1 MATTY
6 EVVLYG
12 ASGYTGKLTAWK
24 LAERGIPFIAAG
36 RNKERLQEEMSRVP
50 ELAGHDYQCVAVEH
64 ETNALAELFKGRK
77 AVINIVGPFMQLGR
91 PVVEAS
97 LAAGCHYFDTTG
109 ETDWM
114 SSLKHTYGEAFAR
127 KIWHCAPPTRTC
139 GPKAIWRPRSRWK
152 PRASTRLRDLPRRFG
167 SQRRVDDVVSA
178 DVHAAAVLPPQQ
190 RAGAMALGDAV
201 SGPCAG

>member
-1 MATTY
+1 MATAY

-36 RNKERLQEEMSRVP
+36 RSKERLEAEMAKVP
-50 ELAGHDYQCVAVEH
+50 ELAGHDYRCVAVEN
-64 ETNALAELFKGRK
+64 ETGALTELFQGKK
-77 AVINIVGPFMQLGR
+77 AVINIVGPFMQFGR

-114 SSLKHTYGEAFAR
+114 SFIKRTYGEAFA
-127 KIWHCAPPTRTC
+127 A
-139 GPKAIWRPRSRWK
+139 
-152 PRASTRLRDLPRRFG
+152 RDL
-167 SQRRVDDVVSA
+167 
-178 DVHAAAVLPPQQ
+178 
-190 RAGAMALGDAV
+190 ALCPG
-201 SGPCAG
+201 